1 MKILSVE
8 AFVVSQ
14 KLDAPFSFSQW
25 SYDRR
30 SVCLTRIEAEDGT
43 AGWGEGYG
51 PASVVKSGVEMLA
64 PLIIGMNAMEI
75 GRIWQHMYLKTLD
88 FSRSGVL
95 LASISSIDI
104 ALWDLKGKLLEQP
117 IHSLLGGKRRKRIQ
131 VYATGMYFTE
141 GGNLERKL
149 ADEAKS
155 YVDQGFELL
164 KMKVGHSLDQDR
176 RNVESVRAAIGDEIK
191 LMVDANHAY
200 NFKEARELGSVLED
214 QNIGWFEEPLSP
226 EDYEGYRRL
235 RESLKVPIAAGECEY
250 LIYGFKRLFEGKCV
264 DIAQPD
270 ACGTGG
276 LTEMLRIAALA
287 RSFHLE
293 LAPHCWGTGIAFA
306 AGLHFLS
313 TLDSLPG
320 RIFNREPIFEMDRTE
335 NPLRDELTQPAFKA
349 ASGSVQLSDR
359 PGLGVDVDLSLL
371 QAYSEPV

>member
-25 SYDRR
+25 SYDQR
-30 SVCLTRIEAEDGT
+30 SVCLTRVKVEDGT
-43 AGWGEGYG
+43 VGWGEGYG

-64 PLIIGMNAMEI
+64 PSIIGMNAMEI

-117 IHSLLGGKRRKRIQ
+117 VHSLLGGKRRDRIQ

-141 GGNLERKL
+141 GGNLQQKL
-149 ADEAKS
+149 ADEAQS
-155 YVDQGFELL
+155 YVDQGFKRL
-164 KMKVGHSLDQDR
+164 KMKVGHSLAQDR
-176 RNVESVRAAIGDEIK
+176 RNVESVRTAIGDEVG

-200 NFKEARELGSVLED
+200 DFKEARELGLVLED
-214 QNIGWFEEPLSP
+214 QNIAWFEEPLSP
-226 EDYEGYRRL
+226 EDYAGYRRL
-235 RESLKVPIAAGECEY
+235 RRSLKVPIAAGECEY
-250 LIYGFKRLFEGKCV
+250 LVYGFKRLFERECV

-270 ACGTGG
+270 ICGTGG
-276 LTEMLRIAALA
+276 LTEILRITALA
-287 RSFHLE
+287 RSFHIE

-306 AGLHFLS
+306 AGLHFVS
-313 TLDSLPG
+313 TLDSMPG
-320 RIFNREPIFEMDRTE
+320 RVFNREPVLEMDRTE
-335 NPLRDELTQPAFKA
+335 NPLRDKLIQPVFKPED
-349 ASGSVQLSDR
+349 GFVQMSDQ
-359 PGLGVDVDLSLL
+359 PGLGIEIDPDLLEEFSTLG
-371 QAYSEPV
+371 